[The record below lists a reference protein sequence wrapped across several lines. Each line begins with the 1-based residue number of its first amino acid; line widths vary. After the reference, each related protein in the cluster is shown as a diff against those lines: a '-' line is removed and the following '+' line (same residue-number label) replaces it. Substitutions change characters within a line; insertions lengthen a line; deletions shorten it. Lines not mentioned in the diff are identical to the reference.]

1 MQDTNTQVNKYLY
14 NKGST
19 NKHIYNILG
28 CWCGAIYQL

>member
-1 MQDTNTQVNKYLY
+1 MMQDTNTQVNKYLY

-28 CWCGAIYQL
+28 C